1 MTIALDHFK
10 AKQEP
15 DVEDVSLSF
24 LENEVGRHSW
34 QRNWPRWKGQFKDQN
49 ALLRRIQSWL
59 NYVQIEM
66 NPQEI
71 VDYLD
76 RMVSTRIG
84 KWL

>member
-1 MTIALDHFK
+1 MTVALDHFK
-10 AKQEP
+10 AKRGP
-15 DVEDVSLSF
+15 DTEDLALSF

-34 QRNWPRWKGQFKDQN
+34 QRNWPKWKEQFKDQN
-49 ALLRRIQSWL
+49 ALLKRIQRWL
-59 NYVQIEM
+59 NYIQVDH

-76 RMVSTRIG
+76 RMMEERLG